1 MKPYVEEFIVD
12 KMKEYNKKISQ
23 GSFGSYKIVKKEENN
38 NIIEGYLYKREGNKE
53 FVIELLKDNNLVMKL
68 SHKEI
73 ETTFQIIKFAKGRIG
88 IVGLGL
94 GYVAQEIA
102 KKQDV
107 KEIIVYEIS
116 KEVIELYRNNFGENK
131 KIKIIEGDAFKAESQ
146 NFDYFYVDI
155 YNYVLSSKV
164 VDDYKFFM
172 KLHNIEE
179 YVFCGLEHFL
189 LSCRY
194 EEIIWVYIPETWMD
208 MTKEISIALSISGY
222 IKGYEQL
229 DKKIVSNVLAQFKEV
244 FNEEL

>member
-23 GSFGSYKIVKKEENN
+23 GSFGSYKIVKKEEKN

-53 FVIELLKDNNLVMKL
+53 FVIELLNDNNLVMKL
-68 SHKEI
+68 GHKEI
-73 ETTFQIIKFAKGRIG
+73 ESTFQIIKFAKGRVG

-146 NFDYFYVDI
+146 SFDYFYVDI

-208 MTKEISIALSISGY
+208 MAKGISTALSISGY

-229 DKKIVSNVLAQFKEV
+229 NEKLVSNVLAQFKEV

>member
-1 MKPYVEEFIVD
+1 MKPYVEDFIAD

-23 GSFGSYKIVKKEENN
+23 GSFGNYEIVKKEENN
-38 NIIEGYLYKREGNKE
+38 NIIDGYLYKREGNEE
-53 FVIELLKDNNLVMKL
+53 FIIELLNDNNLVMKL

-73 ETTFQIIKFAKGRIG
+73 ESTFQIIKFAKGRVG

-107 KEIIVYEIS
+107 KEVIVYEIS
-116 KEVIELYRNNFGENK
+116 KEVIELYKNNFGENK

-146 NFDYFYVDI
+146 SFDYFYVDI

-189 LSCRY
+189 LSCSY

-208 MTKEISIALSISGY
+208 MAKGISTALSMSGY

-229 DKKIVSNVLAQFKEV
+229 DEKLVSNVLAQFKEV

>member
-1 MKPYVEEFIVD
+1 MKPYVEDFVAD
-12 KMKEYNKKISQ
+12 KMKEYNRKISQ
-23 GSFGSYKIVKKEENN
+23 GSFGNYKIVKKEENN

-53 FVIELLKDNNLVMKL
+53 FVIELLNKDNLVMKL
-68 SHKEI
+68 GYKEI
-73 ETTFQIIKFAKGRIG
+73 ESTFQIIKFAKERVG

-94 GYVAQEIA
+94 GYVAEEIA

-107 KEIIVYEIS
+107 TEVIVYEIS
-116 KEVIELYRNNFGENK
+116 KEVIKLYKNNFGENK
-131 KIKIIEGDAFKAESQ
+131 KIKIIQGDAFKAKSE

-164 VDDYKFFM
+164 VEDYKFFM
-172 KLHNIEE
+172 KLHNIED
-179 YVFCGLEHFL
+179 YVFFGLEHFL
-189 LSCRY
+189 LSCSY

-208 MTKEISIALSISGY
+208 MAKGISTALSISGY

-229 DKKIVSNVLAQFKEV
+229 DEKLVSNVLAQFKEV

>member
-68 SHKEI
+68 NHKEI
-73 ETTFQIIKFAKGRIG
+73 ESTFQIIKFAKGRVG

-102 KKQDV
+102 KNQDV

-116 KEVIELYRNNFGENK
+116 KEIIELYKNNFGENK

-189 LSCRY
+189 LSCSY

-208 MTKEISIALSISGY
+208 MAKEISIALSISGY

>member
-53 FVIELLKDNNLVMKL
+53 FVIELLNDNNLVMKL
-68 SHKEI
+68 GHKEI
-73 ETTFQIIKFAKGRIG
+73 ESTFQIIKFAKGRVG

-102 KKQDV
+102 KNQDV

-131 KIKIIEGDAFKAESQ
+131 KIKIIQGDAFKAESQ
-146 NFDYFYVDI
+146 SFDYFYVDI
-155 YNYVLSSKV
+155 YNYALSPKV
-164 VDDYKFFM
+164 VDDYKFFI
-172 KLHNIEE
+172 KLHNIED

-194 EEIIWVYIPETWMD
+194 EEIIWVYIPETWID
-208 MTKEISIALSISGY
+208 MAKGISTALSISGY

-229 DKKIVSNVLAQFKEV
+229 NEKLVSNVLAQFKEV

>member
-23 GSFGSYKIVKKEENN
+23 GSFGSYKIVKKEEKN

-53 FVIELLKDNNLVMKL
+53 FVIELLNDNNLVMKL
-68 SHKEI
+68 GHKEI
-73 ETTFQIIKFAKGRIG
+73 ESTFQIIKFAKGRVG

-102 KKQDV
+102 KNQDV

-131 KIKIIEGDAFKAESQ
+131 KIKIIQGDAFKAESQ
-146 NFDYFYVDI
+146 SFDYFYVDI
-155 YNYVLSSKV
+155 YNYALSPKV
-164 VDDYKFFM
+164 VDDYKFFI
-172 KLHNIEE
+172 KLHNIED

-194 EEIIWVYIPETWMD
+194 EEIIWVYIPETWID
-208 MTKEISIALSISGY
+208 MAKGISTALSISGY

-229 DKKIVSNVLAQFKEV
+229 NEKLVSNVLAQFKEV

>member
-1 MKPYVEEFIVD
+1 MKPSVEEFIVD

-23 GSFGSYKIVKKEENN
+23 GSFGSYKIVKKEEKN

-53 FVIELLKDNNLVMKL
+53 FVIELLNDNNLVMKL
-68 SHKEI
+68 GHKEI
-73 ETTFQIIKFAKGRIG
+73 ESTFQIIKFAKGRVG

-102 KKQDV
+102 KNQDV

-131 KIKIIEGDAFKAESQ
+131 KIKIIQGDAFKAESQ
-146 NFDYFYVDI
+146 SFDYFYVDI
-155 YNYVLSSKV
+155 YNYALSPKV
-164 VDDYKFFM
+164 VDDYKFFI
-172 KLHNIEE
+172 KLHNIED

-194 EEIIWVYIPETWMD
+194 EEIIWVYIPETWID
-208 MTKEISIALSISGY
+208 MAKGISTALSISGY

-229 DKKIVSNVLAQFKEV
+229 NEKLVSNVLAQFKEV

>member
-68 SHKEI
+68 NHKEI
-73 ETTFQIIKFAKGRIG
+73 ESTFQIIKFAKGRVG

-102 KKQDV
+102 KNQDV

-116 KEVIELYRNNFGENK
+116 KEIIELYRNNFGENK

-208 MTKEISIALSISGY
+208 MTKEISSALSISGY

>member
-23 GSFGSYKIVKKEENN
+23 GSFGSYKIVKKEEKN

-53 FVIELLKDNNLVMKL
+53 FVIELLNDNNLVMKL
-68 SHKEI
+68 GHKEI
-73 ETTFQIIKFAKGRIG
+73 ESTFQIIKFAKGRVG

-102 KKQDV
+102 KNQDV

-131 KIKIIEGDAFKAESQ
+131 KIKIIQGDAFKAESQ
-146 NFDYFYVDI
+146 SFDYFYVDI
-155 YNYVLSSKV
+155 YNYALSPKV
-164 VDDYKFFM
+164 VDDYKFFI
-172 KLHNIEE
+172 KLHNIED

-208 MTKEISIALSISGY
+208 MAKGISTALSISGY

-229 DKKIVSNVLAQFKEV
+229 NEKLVSNVLAQFKEV

>member
-1 MKPYVEEFIVD
+1 MKPYIEDFVAD
-12 KMKEYNKKISQ
+12 KMKEYNRKISQ
-23 GSFGSYKIVKKEENN
+23 GSFGNYKIVKKEENN

-53 FVIELLKDNNLVMKL
+53 FVIELLNKDNLVMKL
-68 SHKEI
+68 GYKEI
-73 ETTFQIIKFAKGRIG
+73 ESTFQIIKFAKGRVG

-94 GYVAQEIA
+94 GYVAEEIA

-107 KEIIVYEIS
+107 TEVIVYEIS
-116 KEVIELYRNNFGENK
+116 KEVIKLYKNNFGENK
-131 KIKIIEGDAFKAESQ
+131 KIKIIQGDAFKAKSE

-164 VDDYKFFM
+164 VEDYKFFM
-172 KLHNIEE
+172 KLHNIED

-189 LSCRY
+189 LSCSY

-208 MTKEISIALSISGY
+208 MAKGISTALSISGY

-229 DKKIVSNVLAQFKEV
+229 DEKLVSNVLAQFKEV

>member
-23 GSFGSYKIVKKEENN
+23 GSFGSYKIVKKEEKN

-68 SHKEI
+68 NHKEI
-73 ETTFQIIKFAKGRIG
+73 ESTFQIIKFAKGRVG

-102 KKQDV
+102 KNQDV

-116 KEVIELYRNNFGENK
+116 KEIIELYKNNFGENK

-189 LSCRY
+189 LSCSY

-208 MTKEISIALSISGY
+208 MAKEISIALSISGY